1 MGGGFGVAFAGKS
14 YAAVSAPHFL
24 ANSSYRITSLSLV
37 RLLGSV
43 LITIQEPLL
52 NP

>member
-43 LITIQEPLL
+43 LMMIQEP
-52 NP
+52 